1 MSRVLRAQMLRRLV
15 RRRAT
20 RAISDFTQKVAL
32 SSVHRVQRGQLAT
45 LRLQCHPSMTAY
57 HAQWE
62 LIHQIWAEVYAC
74 RVQTVRTAQLQGRP
88 SAQSVLQGIPV
99 LERQT

>member
-1 MSRVLRAQMLRRLV
+1 MSRVPRAQMRRRLV

-20 RAISDFTQKVAL
+20 RAISEFTQKVAL
-32 SSVHRVQRGQLAT
+32 SSVHLVQRGQLAT
-45 LRLQCHPSMTAY
+45 LRLQGHPSMTGY
-57 HAQWE
+57 HAQWKR
-62 LIHQIWAEVYAC
+62 IHQIWAKEHAC